1 MNGAVA
7 GSFGVPVVFVSGD
20 SATVAEAYDL
30 LPDVHAVATKEGLG
44 RHRARLF
51 TPKATRPALRKGAA
65 DALKAPVKPAPLDW
79 NGRTL
84 RVSWADTRICDL
96 AAACPGV
103 KRVDALTIEISA
115 PDYLSVFKAFLAAAL
130 LAESDQ

>member
-1 MNGAVA
+1 M
-7 GSFGVPVVFVSGD
+7 
-20 SATVAEAYDL
+20 
-30 LPDVHAVATKEGLG
+30 
-44 RHRARLF
+44 
-51 TPKATRPALRKGAA
+51 
-65 DALKAPVKPAPLDW
+65 KPAPLDW

-103 KRVDALTIEISA
+103 RRVDALTIEIAA
-115 PDYLSVFKAFLAAAL
+115 PDYLSVFKTFLTAAL